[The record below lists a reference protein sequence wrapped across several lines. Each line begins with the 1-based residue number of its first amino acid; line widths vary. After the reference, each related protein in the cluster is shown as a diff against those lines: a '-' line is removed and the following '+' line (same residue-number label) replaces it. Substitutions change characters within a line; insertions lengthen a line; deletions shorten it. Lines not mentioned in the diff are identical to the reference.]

1 MKLYAL
7 ADLHLRYEVTR
18 QALQALRPH
27 PYDWLILA
35 GDVGETEEHLKF
47 ALAVLTRR
55 FARLLWVPGNHDL
68 WTVPNRA
75 DDLRGEAKY
84 RRQVQLCRD
93 FGVLTPEDPYAT
105 WPGDGSGE
113 NPKCILAP
121 TFVLYDYTFRPDEID
136 TVEGAIEWAAEENL
150 LCSDEVLLHPDP
162 HPSRQAW
169 CEERVRETE
178 PRLAEAAARAPL
190 VIVNHFPL
198 RQDLAVLPRIPR
210 FSIWCGTRLT
220 EDWHVRY
227 RAEAVIYGHLHI
239 RGSYRRDGVR
249 FEEVSLGYPPNWN
262 QSLGIE
268 PYLRQILPHPEEDDL
283 PQPPWRRKPTI
294 YEPQG

>member
-27 PYDWLILA
+27 PDDWLILA
-35 GDVGETEEHLKF
+35 GDVGETEEHLRF
-47 ALAVLTRR
+47 ALAILTRR

-68 WTVPNRA
+68 WTIPSRA
-75 DDLRGEAKY
+75 DDLRGEATY
-84 RRQVQLCRD
+84 RRQVQICRD
-93 FGVLTPEDPYAT
+93 FGVLTPEDPYVT
-105 WPGDGSGE
+105 WPGEG
-113 NPKCILAP
+113 PKCILAP

-136 TVEGAIEWAAEENL
+136 SVAGAIAWAAEDNL

-162 HPSRQAW
+162 YPSRQAW
-169 CEERVRETE
+169 CEQRVKMTE

-198 RQDLAVLPRIPR
+198 RRDLAILPRIPR

-239 RGSYRRDGVR
+239 RGSYLRDGVR
-249 FEEVSLGYPPNWN
+249 FEEVSLGYPVNWDQN
-262 QSLGIE
+262 LGIE
-268 PYLRQILPHPEEDDL
+268 PYLRQILPRQEEV
-283 PQPPWRRKPTI
+283 PQPALPRKPTI

>member
-1 MKLYAL
+1 VA
-7 ADLHLRYEVTR
+7 
-18 QALQALRPH
+18 
-27 PYDWLILA
+27 W
-35 GDVGETEEHLKF
+35 
-47 ALAVLTRR
+47 
-55 FARLLWVPGNHDL
+55 PGN
-68 WTVPNRA
+68 
-75 DDLRGEAKY
+75 
-84 RRQVQLCRD
+84 
-93 FGVLTPEDPYAT
+93 
-105 WPGDGSGE
+105 GSDE
-113 NPKCILAP
+113 NPQCIIAP

-136 TVEGAIEWAAEENL
+136 SVAGAIAWAAEENL

-169 CEERVRETE
+169 CEQRVRDTE

-198 RQDLAVLPRIPR
+198 RRDLAILPRIPR
-210 FSIWCGTRLT
+210 FSIWCGTRLS

-249 FEEVSLGYPPNWN
+249 FEEVSLGYPVNWN
-262 QSLGIE
+262 QSLGVE
-268 PYLRQILPHPEEDDL
+268 PYLRQILPRPEEKEM
-283 PQPPWRRKPTI
+283 PQPALPRKPTV

>member
-18 QALQALRPH
+18 QALKALPPH

-35 GDVGETEEHLKF
+35 GDVGETEEHLRF
-47 ALAVLTRR
+47 AFSVLSRR

-68 WTVPNRA
+68 WTMPNRA

-84 RRQVQLCRD
+84 RRLVQVCREY
-93 FGVLTPEDPYAT
+93 GVLTPEDPYVE
-105 WPGDGSGE
+105 WPGEG
-113 NPKCILAP
+113 PRCILAP
-121 TFVLYDYTFRPDEID
+121 TFVLYDYTFRPDDILSSEA
-136 TVEGAIEWAAEENL
+136 AIAWAAEENL

-162 HPSRQAW
+162 HPSREAW
-169 CEERVRETE
+169 CEERVRKTE

-190 VIVNHFPL
+190 ILINHFPL
-198 RQDLAVLPRIPR
+198 RRDLAILPRIPR

-220 EDWHVRY
+220 EDWHLRY
-227 RAEAVIYGHLHI
+227 RAEAVVYGHLHI
-239 RGSYRRDGVR
+239 RGRYERDGVR
-249 FEEVSLGYPPNWN
+249 FEEVSVGYPPNWD
-262 QSLGIE
+262 QDLGIE
-268 PYLRQILPHPEEDDL
+268 PYLRQILPDPGDAPQQAL
-283 PQPPWRRKPTI
+283 PRKPTI

>member
-27 PYDWLILA
+27 PDDWLILA
-35 GDVGETEEHLKF
+35 GDVGETEEHLRF
-47 ALAVLTRR
+47 ALALLTRR

-68 WTVPNRA
+68 WTIPSRA
-75 DDLRGEAKY
+75 DDLRGEATY
-84 RRQVQLCRD
+84 RKQVQICRD
-93 FGVLTPEDPYAT
+93 FGVLTPEDPYVT
-105 WPGDGSGE
+105 WRGE
-113 NPKCILAP
+113 GPSCILAP

-136 TVEGAIEWAAEENL
+136 SVEGAIAWAAEENL

-162 HPSRQAW
+162 YPSRQAW
-169 CEERVRETE
+169 CEQRVRITE
-178 PRLAEAAARAPL
+178 PRLAEAATRAPL
-190 VIVNHFPL
+190 VIINHFPL
-198 RQDLAVLPRIPR
+198 RRDLAILPRIPR

-220 EDWHVRY
+220 EDWHIRY

-249 FEEVSLGYPPNWN
+249 FEEVSLGYPPNWD

-268 PYLRQILPHPEEDDL
+268 PYLRQILPNPKEV
-283 PQPPWRRKPTI
+283 PQPALPRKPTI

>member
-35 GDVGETEEHLKF
+35 GDVGETEEHLRF

-55 FARLLWVPGNHDL
+55 FARLFWVPGNHDL
-68 WTVPNRA
+68 WTIPNRA
-75 DDLRGEAKY
+75 DDLRGEATY
-84 RRQVQLCRD
+84 RRQVQICRD
-93 FGVLTPEDPYAT
+93 FGVLTPEDPYAAWT
-105 WPGDGSGE
+105 GE
-113 NPKCILAP
+113 GPKCIIAP
-121 TFVLYDYTFRPDEID
+121 TFVLYDYTFRPDGID
-136 TVEGAIEWAAEENL
+136 SVEGAIAWAAEDNL

-169 CEERVRETE
+169 CELRVRETE

-198 RQDLAVLPRIPR
+198 RRDLAILPRIPR

-249 FEEVSLGYPPNWN
+249 FEEVSLGYPVNWD
-262 QSLGIE
+262 QSLGVE
-268 PYLRQILPHPEEDDL
+268 PYLRQILPRPEEEEV
-283 PQPPWRRKPTI
+283 PQPALPRKPTI

>member
-1 MKLYAL
+1 MKLHAL

-27 PYDWLILA
+27 PSDWLILA
-35 GDVGETEEHLKF
+35 GDVGETEEHLRF
-47 ALAVLTRR
+47 ALAVLVRR

-68 WTVPNRA
+68 WTIPNRA

-84 RRQVQLCRD
+84 RRQVQICRE
-93 FGVLTPEDPYAT
+93 FGVLTPEDPYVT
-105 WPGDGSGE
+105 WPGDG
-113 NPKCILAP
+113 PKCILAP
-121 TFVLYDYTFRPDEID
+121 TFVLYDYTFRPDGID
-136 TVEGAIEWAAEENL
+136 SVEGAIAWAAEENL

-169 CEERVRETE
+169 CEERVRQTE

-198 RQDLAVLPRIPR
+198 RRDLAVLPRIPR

-220 EDWHVRY
+220 EDWHTRY
-227 RAEAVIYGHLHI
+227 RAEAVVYGHLHI

-249 FEEVSLGYPPNWN
+249 FEEVSLGYPVNWD
-262 QSLGIE
+262 QSLGVE
-268 PYLRQILPHPEEDDL
+268 PYLRQILPRPAEEPRPAL
-283 PQPPWRRKPTI
+283 PRKPTV

>member
-35 GDVGETEEHLKF
+35 GDVGETEEHLRF

-68 WTVPNRA
+68 WTIPNRA
-75 DDLRGEAKY
+75 GDLRGEAKY
-84 RRQVQLCRD
+84 RRQVQICRE
-93 FGVLTPEDPYAT
+93 FGVLTPEDPYVI
-105 WPGDGSGE
+105 WPGEG
-113 NPKCILAP
+113 PRCVLAP

-136 TVEGAIEWAAEENL
+136 TVEGAIAWAAEENL

-169 CEERVRETE
+169 CAQRVKETE
-178 PRLAEAAARAPL
+178 PRLAEAAARWPL
-190 VIVNHFPL
+190 VIINHFPL
-198 RQDLAVLPRIPR
+198 RRDLAILPRIPR

-220 EDWHVRY
+220 EDWHLRY

-239 RGSYRRDGVR
+239 RGSYQRDGVR
-249 FEEVSLGYPPNWN
+249 FEEVSLGYPVNWDP
-262 QSLGIE
+262 SRGIE
-268 PYLRQILPHPEEDDL
+268 PYLRQILPHPEEG
-283 PQPPWRRKPTI
+283 PQPALPRKPTVF
-294 YEPQG
+294 EPQGG

>member
-27 PYDWLILA
+27 PDDWLILA
-35 GDVGETEEHLKF
+35 GDVGETEEHLRF
-47 ALAVLTRR
+47 ALAILTRR

-68 WTVPNRA
+68 WTIPSRA
-75 DDLRGEAKY
+75 DDLRGEATY
-84 RRQVQLCRD
+84 RKQVQICRD
-93 FGVLTPEDPYAT
+93 FGVLTPEDPYVT
-105 WPGDGSGE
+105 WPGDGSGK
-113 NPKCILAP
+113 NPHCILAP

-136 TVEGAIEWAAEENL
+136 SVAGAIAWAAEDNL

-169 CEERVRETE
+169 CEQRVKATE

-198 RQDLAVLPRIPR
+198 RRDLAILPRIPR

-239 RGSYRRDGVR
+239 RGSYLRDGVR

-268 PYLRQILPHPEEDDL
+268 PYLRQILPRPQEDDL
-283 PQPPWRRKPTI
+283 PEPALPRKPTI

>member
-27 PYDWLILA
+27 PDDWLILA
-35 GDVGETEEHLKF
+35 GDVGETEEHLRF
-47 ALAVLTRR
+47 ALALLTRR

-68 WTVPNRA
+68 WTIPSRA
-75 DDLRGEAKY
+75 DDLRGEATY
-84 RRQVQLCRD
+84 RRQVQICRD
-93 FGVLTPEDPYAT
+93 FGVLTPEDPYVT
-105 WPGDGSGE
+105 WTGE
-113 NPKCILAP
+113 GPSCILAP
-121 TFVLYDYTFRPDEID
+121 TFVLYDYTFRPDGID
-136 TVEGAIEWAAEENL
+136 SVEGAIAWAAEENL

-162 HPSRQAW
+162 YPSRQAW
-169 CEERVRETE
+169 CEQRVRITE

-190 VIVNHFPL
+190 VIINHFPL
-198 RQDLAVLPRIPR
+198 RRDLAILPRIPR

-220 EDWHVRY
+220 EDWHLRY

-249 FEEVSLGYPPNWN
+249 FEEVSLGYPPNWD
-262 QSLGIE
+262 QRLGVE
-268 PYLRQILPHPEEDDL
+268 PYLRQILPNPEEV
-283 PQPPWRRKPTI
+283 PQPALPRKPTI